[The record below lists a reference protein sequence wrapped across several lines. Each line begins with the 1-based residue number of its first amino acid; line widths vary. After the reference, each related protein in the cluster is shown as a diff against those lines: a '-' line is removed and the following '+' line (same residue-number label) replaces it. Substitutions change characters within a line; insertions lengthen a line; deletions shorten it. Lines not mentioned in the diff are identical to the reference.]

1 MKRQLLCGL
10 IAASVG
16 SIALAQQAPVP
27 PTETGQPPLTFRV
40 ETNFVEVDAFVSD
53 ATGKPVPDLRASD
66 FQVTEDGKAQMV
78 SAFAFVNM
86 PIARPERPLFT
97 PEAIEPDVD
106 TNVGMDGRIY
116 LFVLDDL
123 HVDLTRGPRVKE
135 ALHRFFDR
143 SFGAND
149 MAAVVFTSGRAVDG
163 QEFTNNPRLLLAAV
177 DKFMGR
183 KLRSPTLDR
192 LDEYNRQR
200 AAGTRNAGDPV
211 NDPAAF
217 ERAYNAR
224 GMLESLRKLSDFMA
238 GLHGRRKALVLVSEG
253 IDYDIYNLFANN
265 SAASDII
272 TYTRDAIAAATRGNV
287 SIYSVDPRGLMVAG
301 SDLIETSGV
310 ASDEPNLG
318 LGLQSSMDELRLSQD
333 SLRELSEETGGV
345 AFVNRNNVDEA
356 FDRIVAENSSYY
368 VLGYYAPNDR
378 RDGRFRRIDVRVT
391 RPGVTVRARRG
402 YVAPRGRPAATTN
415 ASNNPLETAL
425 KAAVESPLATS
436 GIPMRLFAA
445 PYKGTAPNAAV
456 AIAVELNI
464 NALKFAEKN
473 GTYNNAV
480 NVVTFVADAD
490 GKTRVNEKASVDL
503 TLMPTTYAR
512 ARERGF
518 RITSAVNLPPG
529 RYQLR
534 VSAADTTGVAGSVS
548 RTLIVPDFYK
558 TPLVMSGLTVLSASG
573 VLAPTAKLKDD
584 PVGLLLMR
592 PPTTAREFLRDDQ
605 LVLFAELYENQQ
617 NGQPHM
623 VDITTEVRAEG
634 GRVVFNTTEQRS
646 STELQGGERSPAA
659 SRNAKG
665 GGYGYTAQI
674 ALKDFAPG
682 LYVVHVEGKRR
693 DGNAPAV
700 ARDVQIRV
708 R

>member
-1 MKRQLLCGL
+1 MKRQILCAV
-10 IAASVG
+10 IAASVV
-16 SIALAQQAPVP
+16 SVALAQQAPAP
-27 PTETGQPPLTFRV
+27 STETGQPPLTFRV
-40 ETNFVEVDAFVSD
+40 EANFVEVDAFVSD
-53 ATGKPVPDLRASD
+53 ASGKPVTDLRATD
-66 FQVTEDGKAQMV
+66 FQVLEDGQPQMV
-78 SAFAFVNM
+78 SAFSFVNM
-86 PIARPERPLFT
+86 PIARAERPLFSPT
-97 PEAIEPDVD
+97 AIEPDVD

-116 LFVLDDL
+116 LFVLDDA
-123 HVDLTRGPRVKE
+123 HVDLTRGPRVKD
-135 ALHRFFDR
+135 ALHRFFERD
-143 SFGAND
+143 FGAND
-149 MAAVVFTSGRAVDG
+149 MAAVIYTGGRAVDG
-163 QEFTNNPRLLLAAV
+163 QDFTNNPRLLLAAV

-183 KLRSPTLDR
+183 KLRSPTLER

-200 AAGTRNAGDPV
+200 AAGTRSAGDPV
-211 NDPAAF
+211 NDPVAF
-217 ERAYNAR
+217 ERAQKAR
-224 GMLESLRKLSDFMA
+224 DMLDSLRRLSDFMA

-253 IDYDIYNLFANN
+253 IDYDIYNLFDNN

-272 TYTRDAIAAATRGNV
+272 SWTRDAIAAATRANV
-287 SIYSVDPRGLMVAG
+287 SIYSVDPRGLMTPG
-301 SDLIETSGV
+301 SELIETSGV
-310 ASDEPNLG
+310 AADEPNLG
-318 LGLQSSMDELRLSQD
+318 LGVQSATDELRLSQD
-333 SLRELSEETGGV
+333 SLRELSEETGGF

-356 FDRIVAENSSYY
+356 LDRIVAENSSYY
-368 VLGYYAPNDR
+368 VLGYYAANDR
-378 RDGRFRRIDVRVT
+378 RDGRFRKIEVRVT

-402 YVAPRGRPAATTN
+402 YVAPRGRPPAITKP
-415 ASNNPLETAL
+415 SNDLETAL
-425 KAAVESPLATS
+425 KAAVESPLPTA

-464 NALKFAEKN
+464 NALKFTEKN

-503 TLMPTTYAR
+503 TLMPMTYAR

-534 VSAADTTGVAGSVS
+534 VSAADTAG
-548 RTLIVPDFYK
+548 DFYK
-558 TPLVMSGLTVLSASG
+558 PPLVMSGLTVLSASG
-573 VLAPTAKLKDD
+573 VLAPTAKVKDD
-584 PVGLLLMR
+584 PVSLLLMR
-592 PPTTAREFLRDDQ
+592 PPTTAREFTRDDQ
-605 LVLFAELYENQQ
+605 LLLFAELYENQQ
-617 NGQPHM
+617 NAQPHM

-634 GRVVFNTTEQRS
+634 GRVVFTNTEQRS
-646 STELQGGERSPAA
+646 STELQGGASPAA
-659 SRNAKG
+659 ARSAKA

-693 DGNAPAV
+693 DGNIPAAV
-700 ARDVQIRV
+700 REVQIRI

>member
-27 PTETGQPPLTFRV
+27 STETGQPPLTFRV
-40 ETNFVEVDAFVSD
+40 EANFVEVDAFVSD
-53 ATGKPVPDLRASD
+53 GTGKPVPDLRASD
-66 FQVTEDGKAQMV
+66 FQVTEDGKPQMV

-86 PIARPERPLFT
+86 PIARADRPLFSPT
-97 PEAIEPDVD
+97 AIEPDVD

-116 LFVLDDL
+116 LFVLDDM

-192 LDEYNRQR
+192 LDEFNRQR

-301 SDLIETSGV
+301 SELIETSGV
-310 ASDEPNLG
+310 AADEPNLG
-318 LGLQSSMDELRLSQD
+318 LGVQSSMDELRLSQD

-356 FDRIVAENSSYY
+356 FERIVAENSSYY

-378 RDGRFRRIDVRVT
+378 RDGRFRRIEVRVT

-425 KAAVESPLATS
+425 KAAMESPLPTS

-464 NALKFAEKN
+464 NALKFTEKN

-480 NVVTFVADAD
+480 NVVTVVTDAD
-490 GKTRVNEKASVDL
+490 GKTRVNDKASVDL

-534 VSAADTTGVAGSVS
+534 VSAADTAGVAGSVS
-548 RTLIVPDFYK
+548 RTLVVPDFYK
-558 TPLVMSGLTVLSASG
+558 TPLVMSGLTILSASG
-573 VLAPTAKLKDD
+573 VLAPTAKVKDD

-617 NGQPHM
+617 NAQPHM

-634 GRVVFNTTEQRS
+634 GRVVFNNTEQRS

-659 SRNAKG
+659 RGRAT

-693 DGNAPAV
+693 DGNVPPAT
-700 ARDVQIRV
+700 RDIQFRIR
-708 R
+708 

>member
-1 MKRQLLCGL
+1 
-10 IAASVG
+10 
-16 SIALAQQAPVP
+16 
-27 PTETGQPPLTFRV
+27 
-40 ETNFVEVDAFVSD
+40 
-53 ATGKPVPDLRASD
+53 
-66 FQVTEDGKAQMV
+66 
-78 SAFAFVNM
+78 
-86 PIARPERPLFT
+86 
-97 PEAIEPDVD
+97 
-106 TNVGMDGRIY
+106 
-116 LFVLDDL
+116 
-123 HVDLTRGPRVKE
+123 
-135 ALHRFFDR
+135 
-143 SFGAND
+143 
-149 MAAVVFTSGRAVDG
+149 
-163 QEFTNNPRLLLAAV
+163 
-177 DKFMGR
+177 
-183 KLRSPTLDR
+183 
-192 LDEYNRQR
+192 
-200 AAGTRNAGDPV
+200 
-211 NDPAAF
+211 
-217 ERAYNAR
+217 
-224 GMLESLRKLSDFMA
+224 
-238 GLHGRRKALVLVSEG
+238 
-253 IDYDIYNLFANN
+253 
-265 SAASDII
+265 
-272 TYTRDAIAAATRGNV
+272 
-287 SIYSVDPRGLMVAG
+287 MVAG